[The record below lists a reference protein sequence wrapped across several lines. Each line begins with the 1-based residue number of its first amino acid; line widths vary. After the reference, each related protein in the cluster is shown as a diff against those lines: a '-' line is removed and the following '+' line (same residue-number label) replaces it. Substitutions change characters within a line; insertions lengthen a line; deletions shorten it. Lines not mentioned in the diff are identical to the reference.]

1 MRTVLS
7 VSALLTLLALTTS
20 SGGCS
25 QQRHERQLNHAA
37 QTLQAHFDE
46 VDTDRDGKIS
56 RAELNAVR

>member
-7 VSALLTLLALTTS
+7 ACALLILLAATASS
-20 SGGCS
+20 SGCA

-46 VDTDRDGKIS
+46 VDTDKDGKIS